1 MSYCVRAR
9 VSSRGVVH
17 ASTFPVLGNTKDGRC
32 PTLML
37 VWPIQ
42 DDVAAGFQSSEGPQ
56 WPTGGEVLL
65 LSTLPCLFPCSD
77 FAHPVTTPYML
88 TLAQVRRRTH
98 TLVCMG

>member
-1 MSYCVRAR
+1 
-9 VSSRGVVH
+9 
-17 ASTFPVLGNTKDGRC
+17 
-32 PTLML
+32 ML

-88 TLAQVRRRTH
+88 TLAQVR
-98 TLVCMG
+98 TLFGYGGFRDGTLELICAALL